1 MEPMVLLVKAL
12 LDGTPNVSVAG
23 RVDPRM
29 PPAYAVAALTRTR
42 DDLSGVYSILSPIF
56 YFFCILTWDM
66 LTFK

>member
-1 MEPMVLLVKAL
+1 MLLVKAL

-42 DDLSGVYSILSPIF
+42 DDLSGV
-56 YFFCILTWDM
+56 
-66 LTFK
+66 